1 MTPDEALDTLPGNDL
16 LAFLPVG
23 VGQTGPREDIMPK
36 GDPDYW
42 KKTHEPLNL
51 ELQSVVAGSWADQPP
66 IADLQLQFI
75 PHYAG
80 KHCLESV
87 RISRLAN
94 EGGAHAVAVGL
105 LRDAVEALSLVAL
118 GISHDPDKV
127 RLLSQW
133 NEERL
138 SAGDLRKHLEAKVWP
153 QVFITGLWGESWD
166 SFWASL
172 ARSVQPYAH
181 FSPLRMR
188 WHQHVQIIDGKWH
201 IWINH
206 PSSAFE
212 IYRAARLVAFQ
223 LLIFWAFAELVCAF
237 DAAPRYQLSRLTS
250 LAGGARQWLSTNYV
264 FFQGEKWEVQ
274 LIPFVYP
281 TGSQYWDQ

>member
-1 MTPDEALDTLPGNDL
+1 MYPDCTERLHNKPFHRIANAPGE
-16 LAFLPVG
+16 LA
-23 VGQTGPREDIMPK
+23 VGQTRPREDIMPK

-51 ELQSVVAGSWADQPP
+51 ELHSIVRGFWADQPP

-87 RISRLAN
+87 RLSRLAN

-127 RLLSQW
+127 RLLNQW

-138 SAGDLRKHLEAKVWP
+138 SAGELRKHLEAKVWP
-153 QVFITGLWGESWD
+153 RVSITGLWGESWD
-166 SFWASL
+166 SFCK
-172 ARSVQPYAH
+172 RE
-181 FSPLRMR
+181 
-188 WHQHVQIIDGKWH
+188 G
-201 IWINH
+201 
-206 PSSAFE
+206 
-212 IYRAARLVAFQ
+212 
-223 LLIFWAFAELVCAF
+223 
-237 DAAPRYQLSRLTS
+237 
-250 LAGGARQWLSTNYV
+250 
-264 FFQGEKWEVQ
+264 
-274 LIPFVYP
+274 
-281 TGSQYWDQ
+281 